1 MKIGELAE
9 ISGFSTKT
17 LRFYESIGL
26 MPAPNREPNGYR
38 SYQEDSLRRLA
49 FISNAQSAGLS
60 LKEIGEILAIRS
72 SGVTPCEHVHQL
84 LLAHRESIEAKIAEL
99 EDLQSELASL
109 ISYAES
115 FSPESCDDGQVC
127 SILSRKPNSVKFAKF
142 QH

>member
-26 MPAPNREPNGYR
+26 MPAPNREANGYR

-84 LLAHRESIEAKIAEL
+84 LLAHRESIAAKIAEL
-99 EDLQSELASL
+99 EELQSELAAL

-115 FSPESCDDGQVC
+115 FSPEHCDDGQVC
-127 SILSRKPNSVKFAKF
+127 SILSRKT
-142 QH
+142 